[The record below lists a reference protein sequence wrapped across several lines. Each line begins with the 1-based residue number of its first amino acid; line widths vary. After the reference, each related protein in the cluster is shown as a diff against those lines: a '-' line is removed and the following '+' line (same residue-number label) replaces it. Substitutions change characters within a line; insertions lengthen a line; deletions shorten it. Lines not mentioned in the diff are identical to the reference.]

1 MTLMK
6 HLLGAAATLALT
18 AGVAS
23 AEPAIIFDLGGKF
36 DKSFNEAA
44 FNGAERWKAETG
56 GTYKELEMQDEAQ
69 REQALRRLAEAGSN
83 PVVMTGFAFGGVL
96 AEVAPDFPDTKFV
109 HLDAS
114 ETDPAVGMPN
124 VSAIA
129 FAEHEGSYLVGMLAA
144 QASKSGTVG
153 FIGGMDVPLIR
164 RFGCGYAQGVKA
176 VNPDATVVLN
186 MTGTT
191 PTAWNDPVKGA
202 ELAKGQK
209 AQGADVI
216 YAAAGGTG
224 VGVLQAAADEG
235 ILSIGVDS
243 NQNYLHPG
251 SVLTSMLKRVDV
263 VVYDAF
269 TKGDTV
275 EPGFRVMGLKD
286 DAVGYAMDEYNAALV
301 TPEMQ
306 AAVDAAAAQIKSG
319 ELVVHN
325 YTSDNTCPAATF

>member
-1 MTLMK
+1 MK
-6 HLLGAAATLALT
+6 QFLGAAATLALT
-18 AGVAS
+18 SGVAA

-44 FNGAERWKAETG
+44 FNGAERWAKETG

-83 PVVMTGFAFGGVL
+83 PVVMTGFAFGDAL
-96 AEVAPDFPDTKFV
+96 SKVAPDFPDTKFAIIDMV
-109 HLDAS
+109 VDA
-114 ETDPAVGMPN
+114 PN
-124 VSAIA
+124 VKSVV
-129 FAEHEGSYLVGMLAA
+129 FNEHEGSYLVGMMAGL
-144 QASKSGTVG
+144 ASKTGTVG
-153 FIGGMDVPLIR
+153 FIGGMDIPLIR
-164 RFGCGYAQGVKA
+164 KFGCGYAQGVKA
-176 VNPDATVVLN
+176 VNPDATIVLN

-191 PTAWNDPVKGA
+191 PAAWNDPVKGA

-251 SVLTSMLKRVDV
+251 SVLTSMLKRVDNA
-263 VVYDAF
+263 VYEAF
-269 TKGDTV
+269 KEGENLT
-275 EPGFRVMGLKD
+275 PGINVMGLAND
-286 DAVGYAMDEYNAALV
+286 GVGYAMDENNASLV
-301 TPEMQ
+301 TAEMQ
-306 AAVDAAAAQIKSG
+306 ATVDAAAAKIKSG
-319 ELVVHN
+319 ELVVHD
-325 YTSDNTCPAATF
+325 YMSDNTCPAATF